1 MGHKNESN
9 QKANQTYNRNDLN
22 RPKPTSLTNIYF
34 FFCTRQ
40 TQVFFLRT
48 EIRLDKKKTQS
59 FHIPVV
65 DRKVFLT
72 KYFLVFYLISM
83 SCPIA

>member
-34 FFCTRQ
+34 FF
-40 TQVFFLRT
+40 VP
-48 EIRLDKKKTQS
+48 DKLKFSSYGQK
-59 FHIPVV
+59 
-65 DRKVFLT
+65 
-72 KYFLVFYLISM
+72 
-83 SCPIA
+83 